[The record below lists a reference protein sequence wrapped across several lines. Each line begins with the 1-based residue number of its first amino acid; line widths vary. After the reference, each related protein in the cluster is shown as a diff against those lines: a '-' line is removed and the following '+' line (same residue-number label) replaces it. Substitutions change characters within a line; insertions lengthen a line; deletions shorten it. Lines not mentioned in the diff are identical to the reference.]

1 MASTSSV
8 SLMDSSMCSSK
19 RLQNKHASPV
29 KGSGQI
35 TARQLRFA
43 EDTRANFKESRLG
56 LCIQFT
62 NGKRPGAC
70 SFSTGSSGLL
80 AAPAWT
86 VNRIHNLST
95 AGRIGPVIVPTGMVV
110 GHKSSKAVD
119 RMLAHTVGAVTGAD
133 RLRTKTKDGNSLQ
146 AVTSILPMS

>member
-1 MASTSSV
+1 LAPKEGLEKAS
-8 SLMDSSMCSSK
+8 LE
-19 RLQNKHASPV
+19 L
-29 KGSGQI
+29 
-35 TARQLRFA
+35 
-43 EDTRANFKESRLG
+43 
-56 LCIQFT
+56 T

-86 VNRIHNLST
+86 VKRIHNHST
-95 AGRIGPVIVPTGMVV
+95 VGRIGPVIVPTGMVA

-119 RMLAHTVGAVTGAD
+119 RMLAHTVGAVTGAN
-133 RLRTKTKDGNSLQ
+133 RLRMKTKDGNSLL